1 MAGNPIPMRQLKQLL
16 RLLSRGSFIKGTT
29 REPGVSITTI
39 KGYLRAIE
47 PRGLADRAL
56 ASFTS
61 I

>member
-1 MAGNPIPMRQLKQLL
+1 MRQLKQLL